1 MTTTATLI
9 ESREIRSATTASLRA
24 EVEAI
29 DVTFH
34 QHLSASFQ
42 AWLRLYEND
51 SAACPLQHP
60 EVILAELALQRTSRL
75 EPSLVHTIHDRGAS
89 GAGALI
95 PKTISTTRLGAWPR
109 GCRLDGFRLAG
120 GRFLTESPEPD
131 LQQELLRASLQ
142 KILADRAAFLLIDDL
157 DVASPLGQCLQSPP
171 AGWKVFRHAGIQPH
185 RRIRLPQTP
194 AEYWDSFSSKT
205 RQTFRRKLK
214 KFGETRLRRITSVSD
229 VPEFLAAA
237 HRISRQTWQTQQFG
251 LRISNSDEELV
262 IFTKLAELGLL
273 RSYLWYVGDQPVA
286 FTVGN
291 QDHGTFHYEEVGYL
305 PEFARNSPGQMM
317 LIQMIDDLMTC
328 DRATWF
334 DFGGGDADYK
344 QLFAN
349 QASESGT
356 VWLFPAT
363 WQGVL
368 HHGHLGLSRSFRQV
382 IRSGV
387 QTLGL
392 TSRLRQWVRR
402 GAATGDQPG
411 SDHSG
416 NDQPK
421 SGHSPDNSPR

>member
-1 MTTTATLI
+1 VTTTATLM
-9 ESREIRSATTASLRA
+9 EHRGIRPSTTTSLLA

-34 QHLSASFQ
+34 EHISASYQ
-42 AWLRLYEND
+42 AWLRLYGND
-51 SAACPLQHP
+51 PAGCPLQHP

-75 EPSLVHTIHDRGAS
+75 EPYLVHTLRNRGSS

-109 GCRLDGFRLAG
+109 GCELAGYRLAG
-120 GRFLTESPEPD
+120 GRFLTDSPEPE
-131 LQQELLRASLQ
+131 LQQELLRASLK
-142 KILADRAAFLLIDDL
+142 KIVDEQAAFLVIDDL
-157 DVASPLGQCLQSPP
+157 DVESPLARCLQSLP
-171 AGWKVFRHAGIQPH
+171 AGWKAFRHAGVQPH
-185 RRIRLPQTP
+185 RRIRLPDTP
-194 AEYWDSFSSKT
+194 GEYWDSFSSKT

-214 KFGETRLRRITSVSD
+214 KFGETRLRRITSISD
-229 VPEFLAAA
+229 VPDFLEAA
-237 HRISRQTWQTQQFG
+237 HRISRQTWQTRQFG
-251 LRISNSDEELV
+251 LRIANDYEELV
-262 IFTKLAELGLL
+262 TYIKLAELGLL

-305 PEFARNSPGQMM
+305 PEYARNSPGQMM
-317 LIQMIDDLMTC
+317 LIQMLDDLMTC

-363 WQGVL
+363 WRGTLQ
-368 HHGHLGLSRSFRQV
+368 HQHLSLSRRLRQV

-387 QTLGL
+387 RTLGL

-402 GAATGDQPG
+402 GASAGDNQQGDTP
-411 SDHSG
+411 
-416 NDQPK
+416 NE
-421 SGHSPDNSPR
+421 PRHPQAAEAS